1 MAEIVVD
8 SKLYPDGYE
17 VHLRSRI
24 REDAKQ
30 IPLNPTGDGSGD
42 KKVLPIVYAVY
53 TIPASPLHSAGLN
66 ADRPPRHLLRLSLPT
81 AQYRISTVEDP
92 LTGEVHT
99 APPKPQW
106 LLHLEERGAVI
117 GIDIKPT
124 GTSSKPGSMIV
135 TVDGNEVSVAN
146 EKASLTTLGR
156 DELLDDKISKMAV
169 LSRYFLCVSQE
180 HLC

>member
-1 MAEIVVD
+1 M
-8 SKLYPDGYE
+8 K
-17 VHLRSRI
+17 
-24 REDAKQ
+24 DA
-30 IPLNPTGDGSGD
+30 SGD
-42 KKVLPIVYAVY
+42 NKVLPISYAVY

-92 LTGEVHT
+92 LTGKVHS

-106 LLHLEERGAVI
+106 LLELEEKGAVVD
-117 GIDIKPT
+117 IDIKPADVK
-124 GTSSKPGSMIV
+124 SRPGSTNV
-135 TVDGNEVSVAN
+135 KVDGVEVPVAN

-169 LSRYFLCVSQE
+169 LSRYLFVPHLCVFND
-180 HLC
+180 